1 MSSDACKLAGWVAIR
16 IARTLRKAR
25 CHLDRNPEHDPEHD
39 PEGGDPLV
47 VALVLCDA
55 MLQDRN
61 WERREDLFKDFAGL
75 QWHKTALVRERLE
88 AIMDG
93 VNLRRDRWNV
103 N

>member
-1 MSSDACKLAGWVAIR
+1 MSSDACKSAGWVAIR
-16 IARTLRKAR
+16 IARTLREAR
-25 CHLDRNPEHDPEHD
+25 CQLDRDPDHDPQ
-39 PEGGDPLV
+39 GGDPLII
-47 VALVLCDA
+47 ALLLVLCDA

-75 QWHKTALVRERLE
+75 QWQKSALVRERIE

-93 VNLRRDRWNV
+93 VNLRRDHWNV